1 MAAFTCSACE
11 RHTTNTSCTPARA
24 RPSSVQSSSG
34 ALQIGRR
41 HWPASSDSGR
51 KQTGGVNLRAID
63 CQRLESLVETIGE
76 DDGLKHLVCLIVF
89 AHGVVVQAS
98 QMRRVILTHIT
109 CTHQKQNKK

>member
-1 MAAFTCSACE
+1 M
-11 RHTTNTSCTPARA
+11 TNTSCTPARA

-89 AHGVVVQAS
+89 AHGVP
-98 QMRRVILTHIT
+98 QMSVSLRVILTRIT
-109 CTHQKQNKK
+109 CMDQKPNKSELP